1 MSSTVANSLPAWTPR
16 SAGDRIL
23 MLLKMHGDKSAA
35 DLGKSLGTSGEAARQ
50 QLARLAEEGY
60 VESWSQARGVGRPAQ
75 FWRLTAKGQKRFP
88 DTHAALTVDLLA
100 TISQELGSEM
110 LEQIINAREA
120 KTRAAYRAELE
131 TAPDLETRVARLAD
145 IRTRE
150 GYMADWEHDES
161 DGFLLYENH
170 CPICAAAAACQN
182 FCRAELAV
190 FREVLGQDAQ
200 IERIEHII
208 AGARRCA
215 YRITPA

>member
-35 DLGKSLGTSGEAARQ
+35 DLGQSLGTSGEAARQ
-50 QLARLAEEGY
+50 QLARLADEGY
-60 VESWSQARGVGRPAQ
+60 VESWSHARGVGRPAQ
-75 FWRLTAKGQKRFP
+75 FWRLTAKGQNRFP

-100 TISQELGSEM
+100 TISEELGSEM
-110 LEQIINAREA
+110 LGKIIDAREA

-145 IRTRE
+145 IRSRE
-150 GYMADWEHDES
+150 GYMADWERDDG

-170 CPICAAAAACQN
+170 CPICAAATACQN

-190 FREVLGQDAQ
+190 FRQVLGPDTQ